1 MAGNQVQFEMI
12 DLRLVYIVLFS
23 SLYGINYGLASA
35 GLESLSLLVAYAK
48 TGIGWTTLFYEPSNW
63 IPFIFYFAVSAICGY
78 VRLKN
83 TENVRFMK
91 AENKLILDK
100 FLFARE
106 MYQETLRDK
115 RQYKKQILGSRD
127 SFGKIFDIT
136 KKLDVFL
143 PQDLFIETLHV
154 MESVLENHTIAIYSV
169 GKKKQFGRL
178 TIASQGMKDVFAN
191 SICMKDYLEANEA
204 VESGNVWVNR
214 EFLEGYPMCMK
225 GIQKDGELVMLIFIQ
240 DVKGEQLSLYYLNLF
255 QVLSGL
261 VETALL
267 RALEYQEAVKSRQY
281 VTGTSTL
288 KPEYF
293 EERLYSF
300 HAMREEQLASYTLLK
315 LDYPQMS
322 LAEADAVLQKSV
334 RENDVWGISEKEEL
348 FLILSQTDRKV
359 LPIILARL
367 EKGGFI
373 CHEVDAVES
382 AD

>member
-1 MAGNQVQFEMI
+1 M
-12 DLRLVYIVLFS
+12 LYIEIIKV
-23 SLYGINYGLASA
+23 
-35 GLESLSLLVAYAK
+35 
-48 TGIGWTTLFYEPSNW
+48 
-63 IPFIFYFAVSAICGY
+63 
-78 VRLKN
+78 
-83 TENVRFMK
+83 M
-91 AENKLILDK
+91 D
-100 FLFARE
+100 
-106 MYQETLRDK
+106 
-115 RQYKKQILGSRD
+115 
-127 SFGKIFDIT
+127 
-136 KKLDVFL
+136 LDVL
-143 PQDLFIETLHV
+143 PNAQCTQFHGKWAEKDRNFGVTLMIEP
-154 MESVLENHTIAIYSV
+154 
-169 GKKKQFGRL
+169 
-178 TIASQGMKDVFAN
+178 VFMRAT
-191 SICMKDYLEANEA
+191 
-204 VESGNVWVNR
+204 R
-214 EFLEGYPMCMK
+214 EG
-225 GIQKDGELVMLIFIQ
+225 
-240 DVKGEQLSLYYLNLF
+240 VKII

-281 VTGTSTL
+281 VAGTSTL

-373 CHEVDAVES
+373 CHEIDVIES

>member
-1 MAGNQVQFEMI
+1 
-12 DLRLVYIVLFS
+12 
-23 SLYGINYGLASA
+23 
-35 GLESLSLLVAYAK
+35 
-48 TGIGWTTLFYEPSNW
+48 
-63 IPFIFYFAVSAICGY
+63 
-78 VRLKN
+78 
-83 TENVRFMK
+83 
-91 AENKLILDK
+91 
-100 FLFARE
+100 
-106 MYQETLRDK
+106 
-115 RQYKKQILGSRD
+115 
-127 SFGKIFDIT
+127 
-136 KKLDVFL
+136 
-143 PQDLFIETLHV
+143 

-240 DVKGEQLSLYYLNLF
+240 EVKGEQLSLYYLNLF

-281 VTGTSTL
+281 VAGTSTL

-322 LAEADAVLQKSV
+322 LAEADAVLSGEFLKKKSCFSFFRRRTGKYCRSFLQDWRRADLYVMKSMLSRV
-334 RENDVWGISEKEEL
+334 RIK
-348 FLILSQTDRKV
+348 
-359 LPIILARL
+359 
-367 EKGGFI
+367 
-373 CHEVDAVES
+373 
-382 AD
+382 

>member
-1 MAGNQVQFEMI
+1 
-12 DLRLVYIVLFS
+12 
-23 SLYGINYGLASA
+23 
-35 GLESLSLLVAYAK
+35 
-48 TGIGWTTLFYEPSNW
+48 
-63 IPFIFYFAVSAICGY
+63 
-78 VRLKN
+78 
-83 TENVRFMK
+83 
-91 AENKLILDK
+91 
-100 FLFARE
+100 
-106 MYQETLRDK
+106 
-115 RQYKKQILGSRD
+115 
-127 SFGKIFDIT
+127 
-136 KKLDVFL
+136 
-143 PQDLFIETLHV
+143 

-178 TIASQGMKDVFAN
+178 TIASQGMKDVFAK

-281 VTGTSTL
+281 VAGTSTL

-373 CHEVDAVES
+373 CHEIDVIES
-382 AD
+382 TD